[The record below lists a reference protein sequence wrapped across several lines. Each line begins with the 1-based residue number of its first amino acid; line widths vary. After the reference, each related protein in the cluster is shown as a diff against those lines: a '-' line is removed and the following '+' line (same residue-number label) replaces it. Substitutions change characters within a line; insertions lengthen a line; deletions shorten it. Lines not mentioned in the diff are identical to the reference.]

1 MAKISK
7 SVKKQILNIAFLLLL
22 IGLTLFVLLRSNTEL
37 NFENIGNFIARS
49 NKWLLTAAVACMFA
63 ATFCEGLSLYIISR
77 RFGHKCKLRSAMV
90 YSSAD
95 IYYSAITPSA
105 SGGQPASAYYM
116 VKDGMSVGTASF
128 TLVFNVIAYT
138 AAIIVLGIAAFIIRP
153 AMITT
158 FDFLPKLLIILGLV
172 VQTLLMLFF
181 IACLV
186 CHKAVLKLGNG
197 IITLLTKLKIV
208 KRPEKW
214 RDKLK
219 TEISKYKD
227 CGKVIRQH
235 KLLFVQALIINI
247 GQRGARVLISC
258 FVCLAADPAAPFWD
272 VFVLQSFLIVGYTS
286 IPLPGGVGIF
296 EYLYINLYAGLF
308 TKDFILSAM
317 MIVRTITYY
326 LSMLVTGLI
335 TLTYHIY
342 LMRRAKKIAADAPA
356 SNESASGLP
365 EEQKEEDGEKAGEEE
380 EKNKTEESEA
390 L

>member
-7 SVKKQILNIAFLLLL
+7 SVKKQILNVAFLLLL
-22 IGLTLFVLLRSNTEL
+22 IGLTLIVLLQSNSEL
-37 NFENIGNFIARS
+37 NFENIGNFIASS
-49 NKWLLTAAVACMFA
+49 NKWFLAAAVGCMFV
-63 ATFCEGLSLYIISR
+63 ATFCEGLSLYVISR
-77 RFGHKCKLRSAMV
+77 KFGHKCKLWSAMV

-138 AAIIVLGIAAFIIRP
+138 AAIVVLGIAALIIRP
-153 AMITT
+153 AMIST
-158 FDFLPKLLIILGLV
+158 FGILPQLLIILGLV

-186 CHKAVLKLGNG
+186 CHKAMLKLGNG
-197 IITLLTKLKIV
+197 LISLLSKMKIL

-214 RDKLK
+214 RDKLE
-219 TEISKYKD
+219 TEIGKYAD
-227 CGKVIRQH
+227 CGKVIRKH
-235 KLLFVQALIINI
+235 KLLFLQALIINI
-247 GQRGARVLISC
+247 GQRGARVIISC
-258 FVCLAADPAAPFWD
+258 LVCLAADPSASFWD
-272 VFVLQSFLIVGYTS
+272 IFVLQSFLIVGYTS

-308 TKDFILSAM
+308 SKEFILSAM

-326 LSMLVTGLI
+326 LSMLLTGLI

-342 LMRRAKKIAADAPA
+342 IMRRVKTAPA
-356 SNESASGLP
+356 AESVAEEGETSEPEAEPSEQTEENGENGKTQP
-365 EEQKEEDGEKAGEEE
+365 EEDEV
-380 EKNKTEESEA
+380 